1 LKHVEFLG
9 VPGSGTT
16 TLAAELARV
25 SSSTTTLEDAVL
37 ASIRARGDDQ
47 LTRIAARF
55 SRSGTSAIWRKA
67 LARSTDRF
75 SALNRFLTVSP
86 ETLEAV
92 LGAQRARTA
101 RDQGQGRSL
110 GWILN
115 LMAGFQLAGEH
126 LGEDEVLMIDEGFA
140 QRSIA
145 LCGFGFTDD
154 DRPLLER
161 YLRSMP
167 QPDAVILVDTPLE
180 VCESRLDSRGWSERV
195 AEMDVAD
202 RRRFLDQTAS
212 VVKTVIAYLE
222 STTTELV
229 RVDGTAPTLTT
240 AAPIVANFLK

>member
-1 LKHVEFLG
+1 MKHVEFLG

-25 SSSTTTLEDAVL
+25 SASTTTLENAVL
-37 ASIRARGDDQ
+37 ASIRVGGDDQ
-47 LTRIAARF
+47 LTRVAARL
-55 SRSGTSAIWRKA
+55 SRSGTSAVWRKA
-67 LARSTDRF
+67 FARSTDRF

-92 LGAQRARTA
+92 LGAQRARIS

-145 LCGFGFTDD
+145 LCGFGFTED
-154 DRPLLER
+154 DRPLLDR

-167 QPDAVILVDTPLE
+167 QPDAVIIVDTPLE

-195 AEMDVAD
+195 AGMDVGD
-202 RRRFLDQTAS
+202 RRRFLDQTAA
-212 VVKTVIAYLE
+212 VVKTVTAYFE
-222 STTTELV
+222 GTTTELV
-229 RVDGTAPTLTT
+229 RVDGTAPTPTT
-240 AAPIVANFLK
+240 AGPLAANLLQ

>member
-1 LKHVEFLG
+1 MKHVEFLG

-16 TLAAELARV
+16 TLAAEVARV
-25 SSSTTTLEDAVL
+25 SSSTTLEDAVL
-37 ASIRARGDDQ
+37 ASIRAGGDDQ
-47 LTRIAARF
+47 LTRIAARL
-55 SRSGTSAIWRKA
+55 SRSGTSVIWRKA

-75 SALNRFLTVSP
+75 SALNRFLTASP

-92 LGAQRARTA
+92 LGAQRARTS
-101 RDQGQGRSL
+101 RDRGQGRSL

-115 LMAGFQLAGEH
+115 LMAAFQLAGEH

-180 VCESRLDSRGWSERV
+180 VCESRLNARGWSERV
-195 AEMDVAD
+195 AEMGVAD

-222 STTTELV
+222 NTTTELV
-229 RVDGTAPTLTT
+229 RVDGTAPTLAT
-240 AAPIVANFLK
+240 AGPLAANLLD

>member
-1 LKHVEFLG
+1 
-9 VPGSGTT
+9 
-16 TLAAELARV
+16 
-25 SSSTTTLEDAVL
+25 
-37 ASIRARGDDQ
+37 
-47 LTRIAARF
+47 
-55 SRSGTSAIWRKA
+55 
-67 LARSTDRF
+67 
-75 SALNRFLTVSP
+75 
-86 ETLEAV
+86 LEAV
-92 LGAQRARTA
+92 LGAQRARTS
-101 RDQGQGRSL
+101 RDRGQGRSL

-115 LMAGFQLAGEH
+115 LMAAFQLAGEH

-180 VCESRLDSRGWSERV
+180 VCESRLNARGWSERV
-195 AEMDVAD
+195 AEMGVAD

-222 STTTELV
+222 NTTTELV
-229 RVDGTAPTLTT
+229 RVDGTAPTLAT
-240 AAPIVANFLK
+240 AGPLAANLLD